1 MHADS
6 ELVQN
11 VLCGWGR
18 KKILVNI
25 EIDSPV
31 GNCIY
36 CLLLCFDQNLF
47 QEVNIFYTKR
57 IILYM
62 FFAWSCYSLILRI
75 IISG

>member
-47 QEVNIFYTKR
+47 QEVNYTT
-57 IILYM
+57 I
-62 FFAWSCYSLILRI
+62 
-75 IISG
+75 